1 MTLLGRALLA
11 AGMMTISFAAK
22 ADKLPPLKLSAHNK
36 VPICA
41 TPGRIMAFLK
51 ARNPSLRSRFEKI
64 AVNYMQHG
72 QALGVR
78 WDFALFQMV
87 VETNFLKFT
96 GDVDWRQNNF
106 AGLGA
111 TGGGVKGE
119 RFDTVSDGVKAHLQH
134 LMVYAGMHVDD
145 PVADRTRKVQAWG
158 VLDKWRRRLH
168 GAVTFGQIGRQWA
181 PGDRGYGRDIQA
193 IADLFYDRWCQR
205 PDPAPELLAEAH
217 GVTGLKPTTIATTT
231 RRELPRDSRS
241 ALGVGPVAPRAQ
253 VSGSGPQVSA
263 SPAMSGGVTILN
275 QGAASAKP
283 KDKAMGEQSVRR
295 PEAQVAS
302 AAGAAAKFAVP
313 SMRPRRQHA
322 PQPPLPEKRAD
333 RPAGAADQVARVQ
346 KAVVT
351 KSAPPA
357 PKPDPSACRVWT
369 ASYGGQKTIIIRS
382 ATPESVNYTV
392 LDVNE
397 GREKR
402 EAAAYIAAYAKGG
415 EPIGTFKTQTQ
426 ALEKAFKLCPN
437 G

>member
-11 AGMMTISFAAK
+11 AGIMTFSFAAK

-36 VPICA
+36 VPACA
-41 TPGRIMAFLK
+41 TPGRIMAFLN
-51 ARNPSLRSRFEKI
+51 ARNPKLRDRFEKI

-72 QALGVR
+72 EALGVR

-87 VETNFLKFT
+87 IETNALKFT
-96 GDVDWRQNNF
+96 GDVSWTQNNF

-134 LMVYAGMHVDD
+134 LMIYAGMHVDD
-145 PVADRTRKVQAWG
+145 PVADRTRKVQSWG
-158 VLDKWRRRLH
+158 ILDKWRRKLR
-168 GAVTFGQIGRQWA
+168 GPVTFAQIGRQWA

-193 IADLFYDRWCQR
+193 VADMFYDTWCQR
-205 PDPAPELLAEAH
+205 TDPAPELVAEAR
-217 GVTGLKPTTIATTT
+217 GTAGLKPTTIATT
-231 RRELPRDSRS
+231 RRELPADTRS
-241 ALGVGPVAPRAQ
+241 GLGAAAVAPKAQ
-253 VSGSGPQVSA
+253 VSAAAPQVSA
-263 SPAMSGGVTILN
+263 SPALSGSITILN
-275 QGAASAKP
+275 QDTASATSKE
-283 KDKAMGEQSVRR
+283 KSVR
-295 PEAQVAS
+295 PAETQVAS

-313 SMRPRRQHA
+313 SVRPQQQHA
-322 PQPPLPEKRAD
+322 PQPPLPEKRAE
-333 RPAGAADQVARVQ
+333 RPAAAVGHAVQAQ
-346 KAVVT
+346 KAVVARA
-351 KSAPPA
+351 APAA
-357 PKPDPSACRVWT
+357 PKQDPSACRVWT

-397 GREKR
+397 GREGR

-415 EPIGTFKTQTQ
+415 KPIGTFKTQTQ